1 MEFVLLVSL
10 FLLVIG
16 IFELYPIKVLKVESC
31 PPLEEKNLSPQ
42 KGQKSFVVHVHSCF
56 SYDSLG
62 KPEQIEY
69 SAQKLGIRAVFV
81 TDHDNDLIRFVPS
94 SLIRA
99 GKEFQHPQYGRLLTL
114 PLKGKTLY
122 VIAHP
127 NNRKKP
133 LYQWRGN
140 YKPDF
145 LYELIDL
152 KDVIT
157 EAPKMLKVYFLLRS
171 LVLYPFKGFRVG
183 DYFPKLIPIKDW
195 VKIYLQR
202 TKGEL
207 KTIGGLDHHI
217 KFSFWEKAKKNFSFP
232 PYEVSFYILQ
242 NRTWEEDLDQ
252 ALLEGKFYLS
262 LCGFSLYVQGKE
274 IKTCHPK
281 VIFEHYTTD
290 GKVFY
295 TERGCI
301 ESNKT
306 RFVVVYKYLFRLGN
320 IYFGLQPM
328 AVIDSFL
335 LED

>member
-1 MEFVLLVSL
+1 MEFLLWV
-10 FLLVIG
+10 FLL
-16 IFELYPIKVLKVESC
+16 IFIVVYLEIYPIKVLKPKSC
-31 PPLEEKNLSPQ
+31 PPLEEKNPFPQ
-42 KGQKSFVVHVHSCF
+42 KGQKSFIVHVHSCF

-81 TDHDNDLIRFVPS
+81 TDHDNDLIKFYPS

-99 GKEFQHPQYGRLLTL
+99 GKEFQDSQYGRLLTL
-114 PLKGKTLY
+114 SLKEKTLY

-133 LYQWRGN
+133 QYQWRGN
-140 YKPDF
+140 YKPDY

-157 EAPKMLKVYFLLRS
+157 EAPKMLKVYFLFRS

-202 TKGEL
+202 TEGKL

-242 NRTWEEDLDQ
+242 NRTWEEDLDK

-262 LCGFSLYVQGKE
+262 LCRFSLYVQGKE

-306 RFVVVYKYLFRLGN
+306 RVVVVYKYLFRLGN

-335 LED
+335 LKV